1 MKKVVLIMFLI
12 LVGFTINSGF
22 VYADNNGNNYSG
34 SYRDNSDVMKKTS
47 NNTASEDCGVLGDPN
62 DSETFAFYL
71 QKIFDVVRFAG
82 PILVVLLTIYDLIK
96 VVSESKQDEQLKK
109 IGIKT
114 LKRIIYA
121 VLLFVLPTLITIV
134 FNLVGLYGTCV
145 S

>member
-34 SYRDNSDVMKKTS
+34 SYKNNGDAT
-47 NNTASEDCGVLGDPN
+47 NNTASGDCGVLGDPN
-62 DSETFAFYL
+62 NEDTIAYYL
-71 QKIFDVVRFAG
+71 QQVFNIIRFAG
-82 PILVVLLTIYDLIK
+82 PILVVLLTVYDLIK

-109 IGIKT
+109 VGIKT
-114 LKRIIYA
+114 LKRVIYA

>member
-1 MKKVVLIMFLI
+1 M
-12 LVGFTINSGF
+12 
-22 VYADNNGNNYSG
+22 
-34 SYRDNSDVMKKTS
+34 
-47 NNTASEDCGVLGDPN
+47 
-62 DSETFAFYL
+62 
-71 QKIFDVVRFAG
+71 RFAG

>member
-22 VYADNNGNNYSG
+22 VYADNNYNG
-34 SYRDNSDVMKKTS
+34 SYRDNSDVMQKTS
-47 NNTASEDCGVLGDPN
+47 NNTASGDCGVLGDPN
-62 DSETFAFYL
+62 NEDTIAYYL
-71 QKIFDVVRFAG
+71 QQVFNIIRFAG
-82 PILVVLLTIYDLIK
+82 PILVVLLTVYDLIK

-109 IGIKT
+109 VGIKT
-114 LKRIIYA
+114 LKRVIYA